1 MTYRN
6 HMLINLS
13 AALWLNASLENTG
26 VLVLSSVFPDLIDY
40 YTLNEYTWWE
50 EHRGLSHFWA
60 LYIAGYIAGTTLLPP
75 QSLEHFLYLI
85 TGCLLH
91 IFMDFLTPMGIPVL
105 TPSRRRSIFLFKT
118 GSFKETF
125 FTLCVFSLSVYLKG
139 RMWLETQFPGLI

>member
-13 AALWLNASLENTG
+13 AAFWLNASLENTG
-26 VLVLSSVFPDLIDY
+26 VLVISSVFPDLIDY
-40 YTLNEYTWWE
+40 YTLTPQTWWE

-60 LYIAGYIAGTTLLPP
+60 VYIAGYIAGTILLPP

-105 TPSRRRSIFLFKT
+105 TPSRRRSISLFKT

-139 RMWLETQFPGLI
+139 RMWLETQFPRLI

>member
-13 AALWLNASLENTG
+13 AAFWLNASLENTG
-26 VLVLSSVFPDLIDY
+26 VLVISSVFPDLIDY
-40 YTLNEYTWWE
+40 YTLTPQTWWE

-60 LYIAGYIAGTTLLPP
+60 VYIAGYIAGCILLPP

-105 TPSRRRSIFLFKT
+105 TPSRRRSISLFKT